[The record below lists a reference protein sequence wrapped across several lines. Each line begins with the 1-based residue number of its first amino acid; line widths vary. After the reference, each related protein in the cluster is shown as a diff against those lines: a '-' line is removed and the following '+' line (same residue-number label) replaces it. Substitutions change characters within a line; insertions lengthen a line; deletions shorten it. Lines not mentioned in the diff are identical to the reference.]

1 MLRGVPKVSLLVL
14 RGVNK
19 YIEMKKIHPNW
30 PIILCLCLWATLLV
44 LCSCSKKIY
53 VPVESVRIDTFVKSA
68 VRVDSVRLTDSV
80 YVVERMQGDTFYI
93 TKTKTQW
100 RDRVRLVTD
109 TIYRSKVD
117 TITKI
122 VEVPAKKSG
131 VKISPWLIISAFL
144 AIIAIFVVKKS

>member
-1 MLRGVPKVSLLVL
+1 MYKRIFVVISVMLLSG
-14 RGVNK
+14 
-19 YIEMKKIHPNW
+19 
-30 PIILCLCLWATLLV
+30 
-44 LCSCSKKIY
+44 CSKKIY
-53 VPVESVRIDTFVKSA
+53 VPVESVRVDTFVKSA
-68 VRVDSVRLTDSV
+68 VHVDSVRLTDSV

>member
-1 MLRGVPKVSLLVL
+1 
-14 RGVNK
+14 
-19 YIEMKKIHPNW
+19 MKKIHPNW
-30 PIILCLCLWATLLV
+30 PILLCLCLWATLLV

-100 RDRVRLVTD
+100 RDRVQLRID
-109 TIYRSKVD
+109 TVYRSKTD
-117 TITKI
+117 TITKV
-122 VEVPAKKSG
+122 VEVQAKRQRVKWWSYLLGFALFFLVGIFIAKK
-131 VKISPWLIISAFL
+131 L
-144 AIIAIFVVKKS
+144 

>member
-1 MLRGVPKVSLLVL
+1 MYKRIFVIIAVILLT
-14 RGVNK
+14 G
-19 YIEMKKIHPNW
+19 
-30 PIILCLCLWATLLV
+30 
-44 LCSCSKKIY
+44 CSKRIY
-53 VPVESVRIDTFVKSA
+53 VPVESVRVDTFVKSA

-80 YVVERMQGDTFYI
+80 YVIERTLGDTVYI

-131 VKISPWLIISAFL
+131 VKISPWLIVS
-144 AIIAIFVVKKS
+144 AIIALIAVFLIKLAK

>member
-1 MLRGVPKVSLLVL
+1 MYKRIFSVIAVMLLLM
-14 RGVNK
+14 G
-19 YIEMKKIHPNW
+19 
-30 PIILCLCLWATLLV
+30 
-44 LCSCSKKIY
+44 CSKKIY

-80 YVVERMQGDTFYI
+80 YIVEKMQGDTFYI

-117 TITKI
+117 TVTKI

-131 VKISPWLIISAFL
+131 VKISPWLIVS
-144 AIIAIFVVKKS
+144 AIIALIAVFLIKLAK

>member
-1 MLRGVPKVSLLVL
+1 
-14 RGVNK
+14 
-19 YIEMKKIHPNW
+19 MKKIHPNW
-30 PIILCLCLWATLLV
+30 PILLCLCLWATLLI

-100 RDRVRLVTD
+100 RDRLQLRID
-109 TIYRSKVD
+109 TVYRSQTD
-117 TITKI
+117 TITKV
-122 VEVPAKKSG
+122 VEVQAKRQRVRWWLYLLGCSLFFLGGIFVAKK
-131 VKISPWLIISAFL
+131 L
-144 AIIAIFVVKKS
+144 

>member
-1 MLRGVPKVSLLVL
+1 MYKRIFIIIAVILLM
-14 RGVNK
+14 G
-19 YIEMKKIHPNW
+19 
-30 PIILCLCLWATLLV
+30 
-44 LCSCSKKIY
+44 CSKTIY
-53 VPVESVRIDTFVKSA
+53 VPVESVRVDTFVKSA
-68 VRVDSVRLTDSV
+68 VHVDSVRLTDSV
-80 YVVERMQGDTFYI
+80 YVIEKTLGDTVYI
-93 TKTKTQW
+93 VKTKTQW

-131 VKISPWLIISAFL
+131 IKISPWLIISAFL

>member
-1 MLRGVPKVSLLVL
+1 
-14 RGVNK
+14 
-19 YIEMKKIHPNW
+19 MKRFHPNW
-30 PIILCLCLWATLLV
+30 PILVCLCLWATLLI

-80 YVVERMQGDTFYI
+80 YVVERMQGDTVYI

-131 VKISPWLIISAFL
+131 IKISPWLIISAFL